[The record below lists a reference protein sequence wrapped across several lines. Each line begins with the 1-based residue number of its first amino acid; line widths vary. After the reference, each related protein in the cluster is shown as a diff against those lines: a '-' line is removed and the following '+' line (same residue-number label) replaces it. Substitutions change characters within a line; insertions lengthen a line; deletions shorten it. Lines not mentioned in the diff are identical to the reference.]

1 MLYYK
6 EFENAELVQEFFNNV
21 PSSVNIYHKPVAITR
36 NKFDRF
42 DVFYENVYYNSD
54 VYGDNDIYYNSDCI
68 EEDEDIT
75 DN

>member
-21 PSSVNIYHKPVAITR
+21 PSSVNMYHKPVAITR

-54 VYGDNDIYYNSDCI
+54 CI

-75 DN
+75 NN